1 MSSEAHPQVVPILL
15 PQAGN
20 TMEEGTILQWRVR
33 PGDRVKVGQVLFELE
48 TDKATI
54 EVEAEAEGRIARILV
69 GEGQAAPVK
78 SVVAL
83 LAEDDE
89 AAERY
94 LQSGSPAP
102 VASAAEPSAPAG
114 EPAAAPMGAVAAP
127 QPGRRRA
134 SPAARAA
141 AAALGV
147 DLGALPQGSGPG
159 GRILREDVERAAAAR
174 ATPQAAPLPEG
185 LPGEQPAPS
194 PVAGERHPLSRMR
207 KAIARNLAAS
217 KQQLPHWYLRTTI
230 VADRLVEFHQSQKA
244 RFPCSLN
251 DVVVLAVARA
261 IQEMPAFRSRL
272 EGDEVVTFDSV
283 NIGIAVAV
291 EEGLV
296 VPVVRGADRL
306 NLKGLAAESR
316 RVVEAARQGRLEGV
330 GEGVFTVSNLGMF
343 GVEEFAAIINP
354 PEVGILAVGSV
365 HEDVVVQDG
374 ALRIGKRMTM
384 TLSADH
390 RLIDG
395 VQGARFM
402 ARVRELLED
411 PSSWV

>member
-1 MSSEAHPQVVPILL
+1 MSNQQHDAVTPILL

-20 TMEEGTILQWRVR
+20 TMEEGTILEWRVS
-33 PGDRVKVGQVLFELE
+33 PGDRVRPGQVLFELE

-54 EVEAEAEGRIARILV
+54 EVEAEAEGRVAKILV
-69 GEGQAAPVK
+69 PAGQSVPVK
-78 SVVAL
+78 TVVAL
-83 LAEDDE
+83 LAEDDA
-89 AAERY
+89 AAERFVAQT
-94 LQSGSPAP
+94 LGGATAVEESAPEAPEPPAP
-102 VASAAEPSAPAG
+102 APTEPRRDA
-114 EPAAAPMGAVAAP
+114 
-127 QPGRRRA
+127 QPTRRKA

-147 DLGALPQGSGPG
+147 DLEAIPQGSGPG
-159 GRILREDVERAAAAR
+159 GRILREDVERAAALAKPVAAGAAER
-174 ATPQAAPLPEG
+174 PQP
-185 LPGEQPAPS
+185 PAPQQPTS
-194 PVAGERHPLSRMR
+194 AGDRRPLSKMR
-207 KAIARNLAAS
+207 RAIARNLSAS
-217 KQQLPHWYLRTTI
+217 KQQLPHWYLRTTV
-230 VADRLVEFHQSQKA
+230 VADNLVAFHKREKA
-244 RFPCSLN
+244 LYPCSLN

-261 IQEMPAFRSRL
+261 ILELPEFRSRL

-283 NIGIAVAV
+283 NIGLAVAV

-296 VPVVRGADRL
+296 VPVVRGADRM

-354 PEVGILAVGSV
+354 PEVGILAVGAV
-365 HEDVVVQDG
+365 REEVIVQDG
-374 ALRIGKRMTM
+374 AMRPGRKMTL

-395 VQGARFM
+395 VTGARFM
-402 ARVRELLED
+402 ARVKELLED
-411 PSSWV
+411 PASWA